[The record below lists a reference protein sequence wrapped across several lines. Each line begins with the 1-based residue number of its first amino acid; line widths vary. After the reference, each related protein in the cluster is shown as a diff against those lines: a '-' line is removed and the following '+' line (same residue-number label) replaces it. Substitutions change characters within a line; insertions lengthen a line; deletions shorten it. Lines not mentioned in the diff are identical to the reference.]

1 MLAMRRNLEVADS
14 QIVNA
19 VRIVH
24 DGTPRVMKL
33 EPGQT
38 FVFGRSDRAEV
49 VFPESRVSRLHGM
62 LWWHQDSWCYRDL
75 GSANGSF
82 VYKVREFE
90 SHEGD
95 EDDLPVDVLREGE
108 PRSLTEGE
116 GILLGTRRARIE
128 MLCESEVHH
137 LPVALTSPAAVGSHG
152 LSDHPTAIFSSDALL
167 RSSSFVALRGSV
179 RGTPGSD

>member
-1 MLAMRRNLEVADS
+1 MRRTSEVADS
-14 QIVNA
+14 PIVNA

-38 FVFGRSDRAEV
+38 FVFGRSDRAEI

-62 LWWHQDSWCYRDL
+62 LWWHNDSWCYRDL

-82 VYKVREFE
+82 VYDVGEFQA
-90 SHEGD
+90 HEGD

-108 PRSLTEGE
+108 PRPLCAGD
-116 GILLGTRRARIE
+116 GVLLGTRRARIE
-128 MLCESEVHH
+128 MLFESVGDH
-137 LPVALTSPAAVGSHG
+137 LPVALASPAAIGG
-152 LSDHPTAIFSSDALL
+152 RGPCDQPTEVFSSNALE
-167 RSSSFVALRGSV
+167 RGSSFVALRGSV